1 MKSKKNNRYVLSIVM
16 AAALL
21 AAAAMSFALSG
32 GDGDPAKAEGP
43 MEVVKKSVEQVMA
56 IITDPELKKPEKAAE
71 RRSRLRALVND
82 LFDFNEISKR
92 VLGRH
97 WRKFSKE
104 EFAEFQDLFA
114 KMLENIYIA
123 KIENYSG
130 EKVVYENAREIGRG
144 KYAVNTKIVKDN
156 LEIPVTYRLKK
167 VKDRWVGYDVIVEGV
182 SLVKN
187 YRSQFQQI
195 LKKKSPEELLAHM
208 RQKVKAIEEPKSQ
221 KMEQG

>member
-1 MKSKKNNRYVLSIVM
+1 MMIRRNYLISMLFTGALVAI
-16 AAALL
+16 AAICL
-21 AAAAMSFALSG
+21 AVSG
-32 GDGDPAKAEGP
+32 GYVKADPVNDP
-43 MEVVKKSVEQVMA
+43 MEVVKKSVDQVLS
-56 IITDPELKKPEKAAE
+56 IITDPELKKPEKTQE
-71 RRSRLRALVND
+71 RRARLRALVQD

-104 EFAEFQDLFA
+104 EFKEFQDLFA
-114 KMLENIYIA
+114 KMLENVYLT

-130 EKVVYENAREIGRG
+130 EKVVYEAAREIGKG

-156 LEIPVTYRLKK
+156 LEIPVTYRLKRI
-167 VKDRWVGYDVIVEGV
+167 KDKWVGYDVIVEGV

-208 RQKVKAIEEPKSQ
+208 RQKVEAMEKAQDNQ
-221 KMEQG
+221 KTEKG